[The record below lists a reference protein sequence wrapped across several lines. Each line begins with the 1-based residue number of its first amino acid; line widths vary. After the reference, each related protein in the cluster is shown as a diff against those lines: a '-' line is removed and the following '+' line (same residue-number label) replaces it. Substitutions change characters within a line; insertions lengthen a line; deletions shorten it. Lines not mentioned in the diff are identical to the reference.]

1 MVIPMTKRKRRYWAM
16 RTDKYNRNL
25 LWRELEAEHLRQG
38 WGYDP
43 SQDLRIVA
51 SAVEAKQPL
60 TDIQEQTKRHRRML
74 TSQPDG
80 IKPGDWVLVPN
91 LPEQGMFVIV
101 EVTGGYYFE
110 PKLLSKEEDIHGLGQ
125 DYGHVLP
132 VRLLTPKGVNKYAEG
147 VHASIRSTL
156 RSQHRLWS
164 LDKYD
169 KHIESIVADCK
180 AGKDLSRPATGE
192 DRAKIA
198 AELATQKARETL
210 RDKLFAEL
218 DSRFQ
223 AAEWEQVIFK
233 ALQNLYPGSVVRH
246 TGGRNEKG
254 ADIVVEIPNR
264 FDDAEGPW
272 QILIQVKNYDDT
284 IGPKVLHQ
292 LKQAFNAYSEGGP
305 VLLLAALTTA
315 EKANEEALQ
324 KAKDLSLELGTPV
337 RIVTRELLAELL
349 AEGLVPQ
356 PAQI

>member
-1 MVIPMTKRKRRYWAM
+1 MTKRKRRYWAM
-16 RTDKYNRNL
+16 RTDKYNRKL
-25 LWRELEAEHLRQG
+25 LWKELEAGHLRQG

-43 SQDLRIVA
+43 SQDLRVVV
-51 SAVEAKQPL
+51 SAAEAGRPL
-60 TDIQEQTKRHRRML
+60 TNIQEQTKRHWKML
-74 TSQPDG
+74 DSQPDG
-80 IKPGDWVLVPN
+80 IKPGDWILVPN
-91 LPEQGMFVIV
+91 LPEPGMFVIV
-101 EVTGGYYFE
+101 EVAGDYYYE
-110 PKLLSKEEDIHGLGQ
+110 PLTLSKREDVNGLGQ

-132 VRLLTPKGVNKYAEG
+132 VENLTPGGVSKYAEG

-156 RSQHRLWS
+156 RRQQSRLWS
-164 LDKYD
+164 LDKYA
-169 KHIESIVADCK
+169 KHIENIVAAYK
-180 AGKDLSRPATGE
+180 SGKGDPRRPAKGE
-192 DRAKIA
+192 DRAATA
-198 AELATQKARETL
+198 AEKAAEITREVL
-210 RDKLFAEL
+210 REKLFAEL

-284 IGPKVLHQ
+284 IDPKVLHQ
-292 LKQAFNAYSEGGP
+292 LKQAFYAYSEGGP

-315 EKANEEALQ
+315 EKASEEALQ
-324 KAKDLSLELGTPV
+324 EAKDLSLELGTPV
-337 RIVTRELLAELL
+337 RIVTRKLLAELL

-356 PAQI
+356 PSLA